1 MKEEA
6 LNQKLLPGKLDNLAD
21 KEGQKIEFVVECRAG
36 SKIGHVDALSRHVG
50 AILQEGI
57 LDRKHFLQEQAKDV
71 FCTKHSPGTY
81 KIKDFFWIIME
92 FYTSA
97 ALMVT
102 TS

>member
-50 AILQEGI
+50 AILQE
-57 LDRKHFLQEQAKDV
+57 
-71 FCTKHSPGTY
+71 
-81 KIKDFFWIIME
+81 
-92 FYTSA
+92 
-97 ALMVT
+97 
-102 TS
+102 